1 MIKKKFGNPQ
11 ATFSEKVVAFVLSV
25 PKGRVTTY
33 GIVARRAGGSGHNLA
48 SRSITDILGKAH
60 KAGQKDIP
68 FHRIVYANG
77 KVWLTD
83 EYAKERMKRY
93 KEEKI
98 EVDDRGRIKDFSEKL
113 FGDFR
118 NQDLF

>member
-33 GIVARRAGGSGHNLA
+33 GIVARRAGGGNMA
-48 SRSITDILGKAH
+48 SRSITRILGTAYS
-60 KAGQKDIP
+60 AGLKDIP

-77 KVWLTD
+77 KVWLSD

-93 KEEKI
+93 KEEGI
-98 EVDDRGRIKDFSEKL
+98 DVDDRGRIKDFSVKL
-113 FGDFR
+113 FGDYR
-118 NQDLF
+118 DQDLV